1 MTRLRITTQWT
12 HCEPGVDMIWII
24 HESRQINGGIQAA
37 SPTRH
42 CWLLHNVANS
52 WQSGLLKEVALDP
65 PGGYHIPLGTLGDG
79 LTHTVKPQFLWKIT
93 IESSMSNDINWYQ
106 RIINTSYF
114 GGWHL
119 GLAPTPNFNGTG
131 SSAFKCGD
139 PFPKPVRLSASLT
152 PLHPLHPLPL
162 VSSGFLHQ
170 VPLATEPRNSAPGKV
185 WWKPN
190 CRDIC
195 HSLICRFVWCSISGY
210 ILYVWVNV
218 LSGLGHINT
227 RQLQKY
233 HVRNSFDY
241 LDSFRTSS
249 FELHP
254 EIKTHPKIKPCGF
267 ISFFH
272 FVGWCSTLFLLF
284 SQEMGQL
291 DIAK

>member
-1 MTRLRITTQWT
+1 MAMLVITRGYDLKLAAILQCLFQPPTFDLQSTWLQQMTRLRITTQWA

-139 PFPKPVRLSASLT
+139 PLSKTCQAVSLPHTFASFASFAFGFPQVFCTK
-152 PLHPLHPLPL
+152 
-162 VSSGFLHQ
+162 FL
-170 VPLATEPRNSAPGKV
+170 
-185 WWKPN
+185 
-190 CRDIC
+190 
-195 HSLICRFVWCSISGY
+195 
-210 ILYVWVNV
+210 
-218 LSGLGHINT
+218 
-227 RQLQKY
+227 
-233 HVRNSFDY
+233 
-241 LDSFRTSS
+241 
-249 FELHP
+249 
-254 EIKTHPKIKPCGF
+254 
-267 ISFFH
+267 
-272 FVGWCSTLFLLF
+272 
-284 SQEMGQL
+284 
-291 DIAK
+291 